1 MSRITLKNFPVT
13 PQTLLTTENLCFK
26 QKSNFSE
33 KVLPPNATTL
43 YNHVQPCTTMYNHV
57 QPCTTM
63 YNHVQPCTRLYKVVQ
78 PCRTCVEVVNILFYA
93 LRLFQFIMDPALMP
107 TTLINDLQ

>member
-33 KVLPPNATTL
+33 KVLPPSVMVLCVGMVWCAYSCL
-43 YNHVQPCTTMYNHV
+43 SYPVQGH
-57 QPCTTM
+57 
-63 YNHVQPCTRLYKVVQ
+63 
-78 PCRTCVEVVNILFYA
+78 CRHRQELSPGQECKLHGW
-93 LRLFQFIMDPALMP
+93 
-107 TTLINDLQ
+107 